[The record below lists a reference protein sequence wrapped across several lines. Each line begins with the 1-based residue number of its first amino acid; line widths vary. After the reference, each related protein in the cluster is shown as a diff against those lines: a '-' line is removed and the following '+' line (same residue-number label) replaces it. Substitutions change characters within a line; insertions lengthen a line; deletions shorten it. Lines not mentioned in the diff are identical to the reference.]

1 MLSFSKESVII
12 GNIKRE
18 EHLHM
23 QKPKAQT
30 VLFFL
35 ILLIV
40 TVAVFFIMKPFIYA
54 ILWAVILAGLF
65 MPVYKKVEKKLHRP
79 SLSATIVLILICL
92 IFILPFGFIISL
104 LLKESMDIYQ
114 GLTTDNSQVNAYV
127 QKLLE
132 LIKHNP
138 YTDSLQLD
146 DDALTGKIMEL
157 SKGIAGY
164 FFESLKSF
172 TQNTLQFIVQLGV
185 MIYALFYFI
194 RDGEKFLDSI
204 LALLPLE
211 QDRDKILLAH
221 FQETANA
228 TLKVT
233 LIIGGIQGVLGGLLF
248 LFTGIQGAILW
259 GAVMIITA
267 VIPVVGC
274 ALIWV
279 PAGLLM
285 MVTGHLWTGV
295 FILAFGSLVIS
306 MVDHFLRPILL
317 GKDVSMHPL
326 LIFLS
331 TMGGIIVFGF
341 TGFIFGPIIMSL
353 ALAVWHM
360 YEEYYLR
367 EIV

>member
-1 MLSFSKESVII
+1 
-12 GNIKRE
+12 
-18 EHLHM
+18 M

-30 VLFFL
+30 ILFFA

-40 TVAVFFIMKPFIYA
+40 TVAVLFIMKPFIYA
-54 ILWAVILAGLF
+54 IFWAVILAGLF
-65 MPVYKKVEKKLHRP
+65 MPVYKKVIKKLHRP
-79 SLSATIVLILICL
+79 TASATIVLILICL

-114 GLTTDNSQVNAYV
+114 GMSSDNSQINVYV
-127 QKLLE
+127 QKLTE

-138 YTDSLQLD
+138 YTDSLHLD
-146 DDALTGKIMEL
+146 DAALTGKITEL
-157 SKGIAGY
+157 SKSVAGY

-172 TQNTLQFIVQLGV
+172 TQNTIQFIVQLGV
-185 MIYALFYFI
+185 MLYALFYFI
-194 RDGEKFLDSI
+194 RDGEKFLNVI
-204 LALLPLE
+204 LRLLPLG
-211 QDRDKILLAH
+211 QGRDRMLLGH
-221 FQETANA
+221 FQKTANA

-259 GAVMIITA
+259 GVVMIITA

-274 ALIWV
+274 ALVWA
-279 PAGLLM
+279 PAGILM
-285 MVTGHLWTGV
+285 MIMGHLWTGIL
-295 FILAFGSLVIS
+295 ILAFGSLVIS

-341 TGFIFGPIIMSL
+341 TGFIIGPIIMSL
-353 ALAVWHM
+353 AMAVWNM
-360 YEEYYLR
+360 YEEYYLK

>member
-1 MLSFSKESVII
+1 
-12 GNIKRE
+12 
-18 EHLHM
+18 M

-30 VLFFL
+30 VLFFA
-35 ILLIV
+35 IMLIV

-54 ILWAVILAGLF
+54 IFWAVILAGLF

-79 SLSATIVLILICL
+79 SVSATIVLVLICL
-92 IFILPFGFIISL
+92 IFILPLGFIISL

-114 GLTTDNSQVNAYV
+114 GMSNDNSQISVYV
-127 QKLLE
+127 QRIAE

-138 YTDSLQLD
+138 YTDSLHLD
-146 DDALTGKIMEL
+146 DAALTEKITDL
-157 SKGIAGY
+157 SKSVAAY
-164 FFESLKSF
+164 FFDSLKSF

-185 MIYALFYFI
+185 MLYALFYFI
-194 RDGEKFLDSI
+194 RDGKKFLEWI
-204 LALLPLE
+204 LKLLPLE
-211 QDRDKILLAH
+211 QDRDRILLAR
-221 FQETANA
+221 FQKTANS

-233 LIIGGIQGVLGGLLF
+233 LIIGGIQGILGGLLF
-248 LFTGIQGAILW
+248 LITGIQGAILW
-259 GAVMIITA
+259 GMVMIITA

-274 ALIWV
+274 ALVWV
-279 PAGLLM
+279 PAGILM
-285 MVTGHLWTGV
+285 MITGHLWTGIL
-295 FILAFGSLVIS
+295 ILAFGALVIS

-341 TGFIFGPIIMSL
+341 TGFIIGPIIMSM
-353 ALAVWHM
+353 AMAVWQM
-360 YEEYYLR
+360 YEDYYLK

>member
-1 MLSFSKESVII
+1 
-12 GNIKRE
+12 
-18 EHLHM
+18 M

-30 VLFFL
+30 VLFFV

-54 ILWAVILAGLF
+54 LLWAAILAGLF
-65 MPVYKKVEKKLHRP
+65 MPVYTRVERKLHRP
-79 SLSATIVLILICL
+79 TLSATIVVVLICL

-104 LLKESMDIYQ
+104 LLKQSMDLYQ
-114 GLTTDNSQVNAYV
+114 GLTTDNSQVNVYV
-127 QKLLE
+127 QKLMDLA
-132 LIKHNP
+132 KHNP

-146 DDALTGKIMEL
+146 DDALTAKITEL
-157 SKGIAGY
+157 SKGVAGY
-164 FFESLKSF
+164 FFESLKNF
-172 TQNTLQFIVQLGV
+172 TQNTLHFIVQLGV

-194 RDGEKFLDSI
+194 RDGQKFLREI
-204 LALLPLE
+204 LKLLPLE
-211 QDRDKILLAH
+211 DDRDEILLAH
-221 FQETANA
+221 FQKTANA

-248 LFTGIQGAILW
+248 LAAGIQGAILW
-259 GAVMIITA
+259 GVVMVITA

-274 ALIWV
+274 ALVWV

-285 MVTGHLWTGV
+285 MITGHFWTGV
-295 FILAFGSLVIS
+295 FILAAGSLVIS

-317 GKDVSMHPL
+317 GKGVSMHPL

-331 TMGGIIVFGF
+331 TMGGIVVFGF

>member
-1 MLSFSKESVII
+1 
-12 GNIKRE
+12 
-18 EHLHM
+18 M

-30 VLFFL
+30 VLFFV
-35 ILLIV
+35 ILLGV
-40 TVAVFFIMKPFIYA
+40 TAAVFFIMKPFIYA
-54 ILWAVILAGLF
+54 IFWAVILAGLF
-65 MPVYKKVEKKLHRP
+65 MPVYKKVEKKLQRP

-104 LLKESMDIYQ
+104 LLKESMGIYQ
-114 GLTTDNSQVNAYV
+114 GISNDNSQINIYV
-127 QKLLE
+127 KKMLE

-138 YTDSLQLD
+138 YTESLQLD
-146 DDALTGKIMEL
+146 DAFLTEKVTEI
-157 SKGIAGY
+157 SKSIAGY

-172 TQNTLQFIVQLGV
+172 TQNTLQFFVQVGV
-185 MIYALFYFI
+185 MLYALFYFI
-194 RDGEKFLDSI
+194 RDGQKFIETVLK
-204 LALLPLE
+204 LLPLE
-211 QDRDKILLAH
+211 DDRDRILLEH
-221 FQETANA
+221 FQKTANS

-259 GAVMIITA
+259 GVVMIITA

-285 MVTGHLWTGV
+285 IVTGHLWTGI

-341 TGFIFGPIIMSL
+341 TGFIIGPIIMSL
-353 ALAVWHM
+353 ALAVWQM
-360 YEEYYLR
+360 YEEYYLK